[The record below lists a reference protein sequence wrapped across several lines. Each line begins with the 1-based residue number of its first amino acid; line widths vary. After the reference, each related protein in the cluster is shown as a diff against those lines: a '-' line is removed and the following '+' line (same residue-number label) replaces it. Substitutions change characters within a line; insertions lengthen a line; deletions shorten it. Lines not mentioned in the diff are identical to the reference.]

1 MIRFF
6 FMLVFL
12 AVSFN
17 VEAQVSMSKVE
28 LEKKAAE
35 GDPRAQYEL
44 GRNYFYCVINAV
56 LKYEYSESDKS
67 TIKEFE
73 ILEKAKERNRLF
85 DEEKN
90 NLHSN
95 ALKCRQREMVET
107 FHRMLYYYKDA
118 PNAIEIMAILN
129 KAMYKEND
137 SYLAAKKYLKQALDQ
152 KYLDAE
158 EYLDMIAI
166 LEKK

>member
-17 VEAQVSMSKVE
+17 VE
-28 LEKKAAE
+28 
-35 GDPRAQYEL
+35 AQYEL

-90 NLHSN
+90 NLHS
-95 ALKCRQREMVET
+95 
-107 FHRMLYYYKDA
+107 ML
-118 PNAIEIMAILN
+118 
-129 KAMYKEND
+129 
-137 SYLAAKKYLKQALDQ
+137 
-152 KYLDAE
+152 
-158 EYLDMIAI
+158 
-166 LEKK
+166 